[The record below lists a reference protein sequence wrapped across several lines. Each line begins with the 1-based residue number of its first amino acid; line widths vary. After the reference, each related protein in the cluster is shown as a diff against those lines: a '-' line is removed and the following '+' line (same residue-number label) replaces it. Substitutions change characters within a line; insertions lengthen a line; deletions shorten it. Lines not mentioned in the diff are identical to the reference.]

1 MKRETLEPQL
11 TYSKQL
17 VASTPANQIAYYNSA
32 IMRALRPF
40 PEASR
45 AVIAELDRLERRAA

>member
-1 MKRETLEPQL
+1 MKRETLERQL
-11 TYSKQL
+11 TYSCQSA
-17 VASTPANQIAYYNSA
+17 ASSPAHQIAYYNSA
-32 IMRALRPF
+32 VMRALRPF